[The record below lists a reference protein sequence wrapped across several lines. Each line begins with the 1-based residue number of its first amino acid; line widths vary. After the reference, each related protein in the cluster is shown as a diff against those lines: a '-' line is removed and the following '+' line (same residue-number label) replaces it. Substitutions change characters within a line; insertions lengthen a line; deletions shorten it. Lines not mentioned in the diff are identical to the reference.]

1 MIGFLNFL
9 IDLFGFGSS
18 NSDRSFD
25 ALAQGGAMEDSI
37 VPSNNV
43 TPVILAIEEE
53 LEMRRSFEVP
63 KDNKRQ
69 RE

>member
-18 NSDRSFD
+18 NSGRSFD

-37 VPSNNV
+37 VPSNNEI
-43 TPVILAIEEE
+43 PVILAIEEE
-53 LEMRRSFEVP
+53 LERRRSFEVP
-63 KDNKRQ
+63 KDNKRR